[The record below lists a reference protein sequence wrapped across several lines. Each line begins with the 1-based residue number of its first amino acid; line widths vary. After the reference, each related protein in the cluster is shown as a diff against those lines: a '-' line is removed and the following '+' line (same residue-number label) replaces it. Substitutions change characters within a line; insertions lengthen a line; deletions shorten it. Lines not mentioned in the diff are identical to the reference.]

1 MCSNCNNCG
10 NCGANSRSGCGCNN
24 GCGCNCNNGWVGL
37 LNIFSCCAAR
47 RRSSGCDAQSYY
59 AAQYGLNNASDYSCG
74 GYGCCSAFNVCGNNC
89 SNSRGGRGNN
99 CNNCNNC
106 GCNNCNC
113 CGCGG
118 FWFF

>member
-10 NCGANSRSGCGCNN
+10 NCGANSRSGYGCNN

-47 RRSSGCDAQSYY
+47 QRSCGCDAQSYY
-59 AAQYGLNNASDYSCG
+59 AAQYGLNNASDYYSCG

-89 SNSRGGRGNN
+89 SNSRSGRG
-99 CNNCNNC
+99 NNCNNC

-113 CGCGG
+113 CGCGS